1 MSSLLEL
8 GSRFQ
13 MISKRL
19 ILNVFFPRNYLIL
32 QYNILWK
39 QCRIVQGFLVMFWHL
54 RRFAQALKKMTEKSA
69 EFYIN
74 MFICR
79 KLTLKSF
86 YNLNSR
92 VFCVTTPPPPPH
104 PPHTHLLLLFIKI
117 ALHSLNSNPIMCTE
131 MCNGLNY
138 PLGLHFLSDQ
148 QRL

>member
-1 MSSLLEL
+1 MREDLDQELMSSLLEL

-19 ILNVFFPRNYLIL
+19 ILNYLIL
-32 QYNILWK
+32 QYNIRWK

-54 RRFAQALKKMTEKSA
+54 RRFAQVLKNMTEKSA

-74 MFICR
+74 MFICS
-79 KLTLKSF
+79 KLTPKSF
-86 YNLNSR
+86 SNLNSW
-92 VFCVTTPPPPPH
+92 VFCVTTPPPH
-104 PPHTHLLLLFIKI
+104 THTHLLLLFSKV

-138 PLGLHFLSDQ
+138 ALGLHFLSAQ